1 MKELL
6 RKNAITKI
14 PRNYDESSF
23 WILESEFFL
32 DLIQI
37 YAPKQKTLLSVL
49 KLIYH
54 GDQRF
59 NTKARTG
66 HAQEIVGHFGLQTK
80 IEDRIG

>member
-1 MKELL
+1 MHQ
-6 RKNAITKI
+6 
-14 PRNYDESSF
+14 
-23 WILESEFFL
+23 
-32 DLIQI
+32 QI
-37 YAPKQKTLLSVL
+37 PKQKTLLSVL